1 MQGWLRADLGF
12 RLILGYFGA
21 CLGVD
26 LEFFKGWFRVY
37 LLTVG
42 LGFLWGLFRF
52 FGVDLGRVQGLF
64 GVDSEFM

>member
-1 MQGWLRADLGF
+1 MQSWLRADLGF

-37 LLTVG
+37 LR
-42 LGFLWGLFRF
+42 LGWVF
-52 FGVDLGRVQGLF
+52 FGVYLGSLVLI
-64 GVDSEFM
+64 